1 MTVTLSELL
10 AVLDQCGSVFVV
22 GGRGPEYWNRGIDA
36 YPFGSDFGVL
46 LVRTATD
53 EYRYPRFIATRTPDD
68 TYVLHNHF
76 PGPLADAFADRWNFH
91 LEGIV
96 ESSPAPIRLPEWAF
110 APGDRCSES
119 GPPDVPTAR

>member
-22 GGRGPEYWNRGIDA
+22 GGRGPEFWHRGIEA

-46 LVRTATD
+46 LIRTPAD
-53 EYRYPRFIATRTPDD
+53 EYRYPRFIATPKAED
-68 TYVLHNHF
+68 TYVLHNQV
-76 PGPLADAFADRWNFH
+76 PGPLADAFADRWSFH

-96 ESSPAPIRLPEWAF
+96 ESSPVPIRLPEWAF
-110 APGDRCSES
+110 APGDRCAES
-119 GPPDVPTAR
+119 GPPDVPNAR